1 MFFFL
6 LQLSFSHLCIFC
18 QYIHP
23 SFCWQASTAHCTL
36 PNGCLSLCVLP
47 CLPCYHGWQ
56 ADVLC
61 SVDSQQPVIDH
72 FLQGTTWRQAP
83 LAFHRG
89 LCCATKTVKICNSHT
104 SWGIVSTPAVGVNLT
119 LACSSDQTVLHRKH
133 INRHLKSTSV
143 AAAAVSATFS
153 ISKLQNS
160 SSQHLPVSQQHLFNL
175 CFLQLVL
182 ELV

>member
-1 MFFFL
+1 MLFFF
-6 LQLSFSHLCIFC
+6 QLSFSHLCIFC
-18 QYIHP
+18 QYIFIPLFVDKQTQHTVRCLMVACH
-23 SFCWQASTAHCTL
+23 SAFCLA
-36 PNGCLSLCVLP
+36 
-47 CLPCYHGWQ
+47 LPCYHGWQ

-133 INRHLKSTSV
+133 INRDLKSTSV
-143 AAAAVSATFS
+143 AAAVSAAVS

-160 SSQHLPVSQQHLFNL
+160 SSQHLPVTVSSI
-175 CFLQLVL
+175 C
-182 ELV
+182 